1 MKRTKVYTVV
11 FVLLVLTIS
20 VRAQDAG
27 SAASTQTATQA
38 AVRDVRIE
46 QKLNDSVPPDLTFQ
60 DETGQTVQLRDY
72 FGTKPIILTLVYYQC
87 PMLCTVVLNGLTES
101 LTELRFNIGDEFTV
115 VTVSIDPTETTQ
127 LAAEKKALYTR
138 RYGRPSAAAG
148 WHFLTGDEE
157 AIKQLAQAVGFH
169 YVYDP
174 TIKQFAHASG
184 IMILTPQG
192 RIARY
197 FYGIEYPPRDLR
209 LGLVEAAAGKIGSPV
224 DQVLLLC
231 YHYDPATGKYT
242 YAAMNLMRL
251 GGVVTLIGL
260 ALFMMAMSRKQRK
273 DTANKGELHHSL

>member
-60 DETGQTVQLRDY
+60 DETGQTVHLRDY